1 MDETEM
7 LKGIFME
14 LCNSAV
20 NIFHSKEEVMP
31 FVFIFPREGEIIPV
45 IPIKANKDAVS
56 KLVQDICRRV
66 GAIAGAI
73 VSEGWSVML
82 AKEAR
87 WDGTPPSKR
96 LDRVEILQVSLYSKS
111 INRLKAWKI
120 IRDGKAKSLEDYF
133 SEDTSDRVESR
144 FFGDYFRADS

>member
-20 NIFHSKEEVMP
+20 NIFHSQREVMP
-31 FVFIFPREGEIIPV
+31 FVFIFPREGEILPV
-45 IPIKANKDAVS
+45 IPIKGNKAAVS

-66 GAIAGAI
+66 GAFAGAI

-82 AKEAR
+82 EKEAM

-111 INRLKAWKI
+111 INRMKAWKI
-120 IRDGKAKSLEDYF
+120 IRDGKTKSLEDYYG
-133 SEDTSDRVESR
+133 EDSPDRIESR
-144 FFGDYFRADS
+144 FFGDYFRVDG

>member
-20 NIFHSKEEVMP
+20 NIFHSEEEVMP
-31 FVFIFPREGEIIPV
+31 FVFIFPREGEIVPV
-45 IPIKANKDAVS
+45 IPIKENKEAVS

-66 GAIAGAI
+66 GAFAGAI
-73 VSEGWSVML
+73 VSEGWAVML
-82 AKEAR
+82 EKETM

-96 LDRVEILQVSLYSKS
+96 IDRVEILQVSLYSKS
-111 INRLKAWKI
+111 INRMKSWKI
-120 IRDGKAKSLEDYF
+120 LRNGKTKSLKDYG
-133 SEDTSDRVESR
+133 DLYTDRVESR
-144 FFGDYFRADS
+144 FFGDYFRVDG